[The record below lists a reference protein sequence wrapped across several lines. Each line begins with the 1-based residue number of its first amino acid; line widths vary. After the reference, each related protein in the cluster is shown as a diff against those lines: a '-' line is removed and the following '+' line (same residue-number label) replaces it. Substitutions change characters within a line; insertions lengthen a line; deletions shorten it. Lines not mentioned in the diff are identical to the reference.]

1 MSTERHQTHPAILN
15 RLKRAEGHLKKVI
28 EMIEEKRECLAI
40 AQQLYAVEKAI
51 SNAKRTLIRDHVDHC
66 LEVSVGPMS
75 RATRGPL
82 DEFREI
88 AKYL

>member
-15 RLKRAEGHLKKVI
+15 RLKRAEGHLKKII
-28 EMIEEKRECLAI
+28 EMIEEKSECLAI

-66 LEVSVGPMS
+66 LEASVGPMS